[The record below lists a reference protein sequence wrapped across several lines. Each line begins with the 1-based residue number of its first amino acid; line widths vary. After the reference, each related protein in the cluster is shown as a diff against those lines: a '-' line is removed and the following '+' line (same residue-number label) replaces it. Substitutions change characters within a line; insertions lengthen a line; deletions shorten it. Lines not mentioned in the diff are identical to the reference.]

1 VKNDLLDFNDEF
13 RLNIT
18 DVTVCI
24 ILDLRNKILTVKLN
38 KRNEDKILT
47 CMSQKEFESES
58 TESCLKE
65 YSQWLVEWS

>member
-1 VKNDLLDFNDEF
+1 MKNDLLDFNDEF

-18 DVTVCI
+18 DVTVYI
-24 ILDLRNKILTVKLN
+24 VLDLRNKILTVKLN

-58 TESCLKE
+58 T
-65 YSQWLVEWS
+65 

>member
-1 VKNDLLDFNDEF
+1 MKNDLLDFNDEF

-24 ILDLRNKILTVKLN
+24 VLDLRNKILTVKLN

-58 TESCLKE
+58 T
-65 YSQWLVEWS
+65 